1 MQNLSQQKRQ
11 RMLDFLEQIKS
22 SSDDEKTV
30 IAINEIENELVEKKY
45 GLVWEKHIEQ
55 VDEDIKANV
64 PVFTEVEDR
73 AILSGVDDSCNF
85 LLEGDNLHSL
95 KLLEKTHA
103 GKIDCIYIDPPYN
116 RGKNDFIYDDN
127 YVNSDD
133 AFKHSKWLSFMYE
146 RLLIAKRLLNKAGAI
161 FISIDDNEQSPM
173 KLLCDDVFGVENF
186 LGIIIQNKQNSKN
199 DSTDIQKN
207 HEYIISYRKQCNF
220 ISKTKVK
227 PTLLRNNYSIKKVF
241 QENGRYYYLNDSITT
256 RGEGGTLNKRKNL
269 GYTIYYNPSSD
280 DKIAIM
286 DYDIDLVGT
295 SEREEDIYITRQ
307 DLIEKGYV
315 AIRAPRVRG
324 QLGCWTWELK
334 KFNADRDYI
343 KIYKSNRGDKYIVK
357 KRTFVSEDDVY
368 EDDGT
373 LLYNLDNVSNVKSI
387 IDFSTND
394 GSTELTNIL
403 GQAGTFD
410 NPKNLD
416 MIKYL
421 IGLIPNRNATI
432 LDFFAGSGTTGQ
444 AVLELNKQDG
454 GHRKFILCTSN
465 QNGIC
470 ENITY
475 KRVVNRIKGYSYN
488 GKKTYK
494 LYEQKLELALLE
506 SIDEILSDFYSAL
519 EKAKQ
524 EYDEVDSGLKDNTI
538 YVLGLEDANEKVK
551 GIQANLR
558 YYKTEMIPKS
568 KDDDFYSV
576 GEELEKHIKEMIQL
590 ERGISLED
598 GKYLLILNDEDAENL
613 EKNAELVKNCKAV
626 YISSAVFLNKSQ
638 QNLLSGVE
646 VITIPDYY
654 FEEELREVG
663 EL

>member
-116 RGKNDFIYDDN
+116 TGNEDFIYDD
-127 YVNSDD
+127 SFISADD
-133 AFKHSKWLSFMYE
+133 DYRHSLWLSFMSE
-146 RLLIAKRLLNKAGAI
+146 RLTIARRLLSQRGFI
-161 FISIDDNEQSPM
+161 FICIDDKEASQL
-173 KLLCDDVFGVENF
+173 KLLCDEIFGEQFYEKTDYIQVRYPEKTLKTDMRYHKEIEQVLIYRRGVDAVPYQKPEDYDYDKF
-186 LGIIIQNKQNSKN
+186 IYSFEELSDGKEIELGG
-199 DSTDIQKN
+199 
-207 HEYIISYRKQCNF
+207 
-220 ISKTKVK
+220 
-227 PTLLRNNYSIKKVF
+227 KKVVIF
-241 QENGRYYYLNDSITT
+241 QKGEYKLVKHKKGFKEGLKEIWATGTILNGNSSGRFFRDYLDGRKEADGLGVLYKVYDIGDDSYDYRYFTGPQRENATKGKYYQGVPVDKLVEGSTKLKPIPNFYDMAGDFGNIRQEGGVAFNSGKKPVKLMKMYLNYFKDKNIT
-256 RGEGGTLNKRKNL
+256 
-269 GYTIYYNPSSD
+269 
-280 DKIAIM
+280 
-286 DYDIDLVGT
+286 V
-295 SEREEDIYITRQ
+295 
-307 DLIEKGYV
+307 
-315 AIRAPRVRG
+315 
-324 QLGCWTWELK
+324 
-334 KFNADRDYI
+334 
-343 KIYKSNRGDKYIVK
+343 
-357 KRTFVSEDDVY
+357 
-368 EDDGT
+368 
-373 LLYNLDNVSNVKSI
+373 
-387 IDFSTND
+387 
-394 GSTELTNIL
+394 
-403 GQAGTFD
+403 
-410 NPKNLD
+410 
-416 MIKYL
+416 
-421 IGLIPNRNATI
+421 
-432 LDFFAGSGTTGQ
+432 LDFFAGSGSTGH
-444 AVLELNKQDG
+444 AVLSLNTEDNG
-454 GHRKFILCTSN
+454 NRRFILCTNN

-475 KRVVNRIKGYSYN
+475 PRLKNVIYGV
-488 GKKTYK
+488 GKH
-494 LYEQKLELALLE
+494 
-506 SIDEILSDFYSAL
+506 
-519 EKAKQ
+519 KA
-524 EYDEVDSGLKDNTI
+524 I
-538 YVLGLEDANEKVK
+538 P
-551 GIQANLR
+551 ANLR
-558 YYKTEMIPKS
+558 YYKTEMIPKT

-598 GKYLLILNDEDAENL
+598 GKYLLILNDEDAEKL
-613 EKNAELVKNCKAV
+613 DKKDELLKECKAV

-638 QNLLSGVE
+638 QKLLSGVD

>member
-1 MQNLSQQKRQ
+1 M
-11 RMLDFLEQIKS
+11 FE
-22 SSDDEKTV
+22 
-30 IAINEIENELVEKKY
+30 
-45 GLVWEKHIEQ
+45 
-55 VDEDIKANV
+55 
-64 PVFTEVEDR
+64 
-73 AILSGVDDSCNF
+73 
-85 LLEGDNLHSL
+85 
-95 KLLEKTHA
+95 
-103 GKIDCIYIDPPYN
+103 
-116 RGKNDFIYDDN
+116 
-127 YVNSDD
+127 
-133 AFKHSKWLSFMYE
+133 
-146 RLLIAKRLLNKAGAI
+146 
-161 FISIDDNEQSPM
+161 
-173 KLLCDDVFGVENF
+173 
-186 LGIIIQNKQNSKN
+186 
-199 DSTDIQKN
+199 
-207 HEYIISYRKQCNF
+207 
-220 ISKTKVK
+220 
-227 PTLLRNNYSIKKVF
+227 
-241 QENGRYYYLNDSITT
+241 ENGRYYYLNDSITT

-613 EKNAELVKNCKAV
+613 EKNAELVRNCKAI
-626 YISSAVFLNKSQ
+626 YISSAVFLNRSQ